1 MPLVTI
7 RVTGGSE
14 APTPEQKK
22 ELAATFEAER
32 KAAKAKLASDKK
44 ILKGLENGVVLE
56 QIPFFIDKR
65 QDIECRI
72 TELFKNIEPVIEMRA
87 EVYGNE
93 KREQD
98 SHTFTLDDGSASV
111 KVGWNVRPSFNGTE
125 AEGIVK
131 IREYMASLAGD
142 TENEKILMEFLNIAL
157 KTDSQGNYDPKK
169 VRDLNSMRDRANSDL
184 FNEGMDIIND
194 AMIDIRTSRYARGY
208 KIVDQGDGMIKRVNF
223 NFSID

>member
-1 MPLVTI
+1 MSTI
-7 RVTGGSE
+7 DITQL
-14 APTPEQKK
+14 TPEQKK

>member
-1 MPLVTI
+1 MSTI
-7 RVTGGSE
+7 DITQL
-14 APTPEQKK
+14 TPEQKK

-131 IREYMASLAGD
+131 IREFMSSLAGES
-142 TENEKILMEFLNIAL
+142 ENEKLLMDMIKIFL
-157 KTDSQGNYDPKK
+157 KTDSQGDYDPRKI
-169 VRDLNSMRDRANSDL
+169 RELNGMRESAKSEI
-184 FNEGMDIIND
+184 FNEGMDIINE
-194 AMIDIRTSRYARGY
+194 AMIDIRTSRYVRGY
-208 KIVDQGDGMIKRVNF
+208 KMVDFEEGIKKRVNF
-223 NFSID
+223 NFSVD